1 MRSSGSSMIRSD
13 IMQVVLGTCQV
24 TGLKRD
30 GKVDAR
36 QDRTITCRNAF
47 SGIIIRDDIQGRKI
61 GIKKNRG
68 QELFKDICLSQGKN
82 GHDSQPLVTSLHTA
96 NTSFATSPHH
106 DVARVLVMPQAA
118 DLFSSVYMQLV
129 LSCFSTSFFSL
140 WTSISLSTHVTVE

>member
-1 MRSSGSSMIRSD
+1 MIRSD

-61 GIKKNRG
+61 GIKKI
-68 QELFKDICLSQGKN
+68 EGKN
-82 GHDSQPLVTSLHTA
+82 CSKI
-96 NTSFATSPHH
+96 FASHKGKMDMIH
-106 DVARVLVMPQAA
+106 
-118 DLFSSVYMQLV
+118 SHS
-129 LSCFSTSFFSL
+129 
-140 WTSISLSTHVTVE
+140 